1 MKELSNKEYLIN
13 GVEVYHVT
21 NGEEMWWIPS
31 TNPFGHA
38 CCMCGVW
45 HDVKYEIK
53 NGIPEFLFV
62 KNEEETKKHQSFIL
76 QHPELYPDNLLRRL
90 EQGEKAI
97 EAMEKIKL
105 LTPSII
111 RPNIAACGYT
121 QFEHDVLKII
131 ADHEK
136 EIK

>member
-1 MKELSNKEYLIN
+1 MEKLKSPEEYLIN
-13 GVEVYHVT
+13 GVEVYHVI
-21 NGEEMWWIPS
+21 NGEEKWWVPS

-76 QHPELYPDNLLRRL
+76 QHPKLYPDNLLSRL
-90 EQGEKAI
+90 SKGKRAI
-97 EAMEKIKL
+97 ELIKECNDYL
-105 LTPSII
+105 NSLYGENSICSGSI
-111 RPNIAACGYT
+111 LHKKMKDY
-121 QFEHDVLKII
+121 E
-131 ADHEK
+131 
-136 EIK
+136 